1 MRLADGAAVATRRAA
16 ALATALVLA
25 FGLTLLLRKRR
36 ESRELHPEP
45 VTSVSSEATEPAPF
59 TSLEQVRDYLRDN
72 KDAQGCVYG
81 SSGRIRAWFVARGAR
96 LRLAFSPCGEDF
108 APLHT
113 QCLEQ
118 VLEPRARMGLIPEKV
133 KFLLT
138 IDDRRLSAE
147 LLPAETLSKLCPDR
161 PAITIGGSPPGVP

>member
-1 MRLADGAAVATRRAA
+1 
-16 ALATALVLA
+16 
-25 FGLTLLLRKRR
+25 
-36 ESRELHPEP
+36 

-59 TSLEQVRDYLRDN
+59 TSLEQVVDYIRDN
-72 KDAQGCVYG
+72 KGVQG
-81 SSGRIRAWFVARGAR
+81 R

-113 QCLEQ
+113 RCLEQ

-147 LLPAETLSKLCPDR
+147 LLPAETLSKLS
-161 PAITIGGSPPGVP
+161 PAALGSNATADKGYRDGSENH